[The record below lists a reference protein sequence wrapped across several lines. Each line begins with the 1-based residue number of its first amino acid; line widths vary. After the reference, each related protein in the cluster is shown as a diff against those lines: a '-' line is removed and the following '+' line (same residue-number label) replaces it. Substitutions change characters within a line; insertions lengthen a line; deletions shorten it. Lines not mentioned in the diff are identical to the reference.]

1 MANLN
6 FIYKI
11 AMVYISTYTFHFNFK
26 IFMLFHKLC
35 QPSQLLYFNTGISNL
50 SSLL

>member
-1 MANLN
+1 MAYLN

-26 IFMLFHKLC
+26 NFHA
-35 QPSQLLYFNTGISNL
+35 IS
-50 SSLL
+50 